1 MAHTPGSRLQLQ
13 PRKILPKIRPYE
25 ATVGPAISHVTR
37 GLAGFPPWPAPPP
50 SPSQC
55 PPRRRASKRWR
66 SPSCRRAGDGS
77 GRAGSAGPG
86 RDRRPDGR
94 AGAGCPGRRLESLA
108 VGRRGGRGGGPPGG
122 GAAPARPGQMP
133 PVVTARWWANWGDA
147 LSGVCNWLR
156 RAAAHSCHRRHPL
169 DGTLHVAASTCG
181 VAPLPCWQRGHSAPH
196 RRLPRWPRWQ
206 ENVCVTEPAFSLLTN
221 TEKSNPA

>member
-122 GAAPARPGQMP
+122 GAAPADPGQRPRLSP
-133 PVVTARWWANWGDA
+133 PGGGLT
-147 LSGVCNWLR
+147 GVMR
-156 RAAAHSCHRRHPL
+156 RAVCAIGCGGPL
-169 DGTLHVAASTCG
+169 LTVATVATPWTAPSTWQPAHVA
-181 VAPLPCWQRGHSAPH
+181 LPPCRAGKGDIALRTGGCRVGLAGKKMFVSRNRPF
-196 RRLPRWPRWQ
+196 P
-206 ENVCVTEPAFSLLTN
+206 S
-221 TEKSNPA
+221 